1 MSVTI
6 ESILRLLLAAGLGA
20 LVGFQREHEHKPAG
34 LRTHTIVSVG
44 ACLFCLVS
52 LYGFGDEA
60 DASRVA
66 AQVVTGIGFI
76 GAGTIIF
83 LSRQHIIVSLT
94 TAATV
99 WAVAAVGLAAGA
111 GLYVIAIAAALV
123 IFGAL
128 YIPHKF

>member
-1 MSVTI
+1 MSVI
-6 ESILRLLLAAGLGA
+6 LESVLRLVLAAGLGA
-20 LVGFQREHEHKPAG
+20 LVGFQRERENKPAG
-34 LRTHTIVSVG
+34 LRTHTIVCVG

-52 LYGFGDEA
+52 IYGFGKDSDPA
-60 DASRVA
+60 RIA

-76 GAGTIIF
+76 GAGTILF
-83 LSRQHIIVSLT
+83 LSRQNIVVGLT

-111 GLYVIAIAAALV
+111 GLYVLALAGALI

-128 YIPHKF
+128 YIPHRF